1 MSNINKFISSFL
13 LFGMATV
20 SATAQTAGN
29 GNTVKRIE
37 FDREN
42 ITVSYTDGTKEE
54 NVQTTRI
61 VNNRKTAVKSIPGNG
76 RQQTASRTWY
86 TLDGRRMQGA
96 PLTTDKGVFI
106 MREGNKV
113 RRTIKK

>member
-1 MSNINKFISSFL
+1 
-13 LFGMATV
+13 MATV

-29 GNTVKRIE
+29 GNVVKRIE

-61 VNNRKTAVKSIPGNG
+61 VNNRKTAVKSIPDNDR
-76 RQQTASRTWY
+76 RQAASRTWY

-113 RRTIKK
+113 RRTVKK

>member
-29 GNTVKRIE
+29 GNVVKRIE

-61 VNNRKTAVKSIPGNG
+61 VNNRKTAVKSIPDNDR
-76 RQQTASRTWY
+76 RQAASRTWY

-113 RRTIKK
+113 RRTVKK

>member
-1 MSNINKFISSFL
+1 MYNINKFISSFL

-29 GNTVKRIE
+29 GNVVKRIE

-61 VNNRKTAVKSIPGNG
+61 VNNRKTAVKSIPDNDR
-76 RQQTASRTWY
+76 RQAASRTWY

-113 RRTIKK
+113 RRTVKK

>member
-29 GNTVKRIE
+29 GNVVKRIE

-54 NVQTTRI
+54 NVLSRQYLATAD
-61 VNNRKTAVKSIPGNG
+61 NRQRPAPGIPSTDAVCRVLLRPQKRVCS
-76 RQQTASRTWY
+76 S
-86 TLDGRRMQGA
+86 
-96 PLTTDKGVFI
+96 
-106 MREGNKV
+106 
-113 RRTIKK
+113 

>member
-61 VNNRKTAVKSIPGNG
+61 MNNRKTAVKSIPDNDR
-76 RQQTASRTWY
+76 RQAASRTWY
-86 TLDGRRMQGA
+86 TLDGRRMHGA